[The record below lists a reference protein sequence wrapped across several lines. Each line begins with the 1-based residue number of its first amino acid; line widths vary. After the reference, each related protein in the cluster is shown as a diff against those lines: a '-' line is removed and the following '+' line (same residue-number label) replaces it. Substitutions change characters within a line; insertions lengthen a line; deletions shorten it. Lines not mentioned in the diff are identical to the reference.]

1 MYLLAHARTKAFRTH
16 SVRFQM
22 SEGSFLLRN
31 GIQMATQQQLP
42 TTPTM
47 RRRPAREDIQC
58 QRSLLQLQLGTAVHG
73 RPSSLFLKDKPSR
86 DGQITIYFVL

>member
-1 MYLLAHARTKAFRTH
+1 MYLQAHARTKAFRTH

-47 RRRPAREDIQC
+47 RRRPTREDIQC

-73 RPSSLFLKDKPSR
+73 RPSSFFFNDKPSR
-86 DGQITIYFVL
+86 DRQITIYFVL